1 MVAMFFLN
9 LLRKN
14 KFYTKRSLFYIAK
27 CTERRLK
34 KVTIKIS
41 GENNT
46 LRIGKNCRIQNCEI
60 RLKGRNNTI
69 LIGDHVVFKS
79 GKIYLVGGEGQEIT
93 IGNGTTVEGAYLLS
107 DENASITIDE
117 DCMLAT
123 DILIRTGDK
132 HSIVDLQSGERINYA
147 NDITIGKHVWLGRS
161 VHVLKGTVLPDNTVV
176 GARSLVNKKF
186 IEQNTIIAGA
196 PARIVKQGVNWLREL
211 I

>member
-79 GKIYLVGGEGQEIT
+79 GKIYLAGGEGQEIT

-107 DENASITIDE
+107 DENASITIGE

-132 HSIVDLQSGERINYA
+132 HSIVELETGKRVNYSES
-147 NDITIGKHVWLGRS
+147 IMLGKHVWLGRS
-161 VHVLKGTVLPDNTVV
+161 VQLLKGASLPDNTIV
-176 GARSLVNKKF
+176 GAGSLVNKKF
-186 IEQNTIIAGA
+186 TDNYTVVAGV
-196 PARIVKQGVNWLREL
+196 PSKVVKHNVNWLREL

>member
-1 MVAMFFLN
+1 MIVMFFLN
-9 LLRKN
+9 LFRKN
-14 KFYTKRSLFYIAK
+14 KFYAKRSLFYIAK
-27 CTERRLK
+27 CTERKLK

-46 LRIGKNCRIQNCEI
+46 LRIGGNCRIQNCEI
-60 RLKGRNNTI
+60 RLKGKNNKI
-69 LIGDHVVFKS
+69 LIGDDVVFKS

-107 DENASITIDE
+107 DENASIIIGE

-132 HSIVDLQSGERINYA
+132 HSIVELESGKRVNYSES
-147 NDITIGKHVWLGRS
+147 IMLGKHVWLGRS
-161 VHVLKGTVLPDNTVV
+161 VQLLKGTSLPDNTIV
-176 GARSLVNKKF
+176 GTGSLVTKRFADKY
-186 IEQNTIIAGA
+186 TVIAGV
-196 PARIVKQGVNWLREL
+196 PAKVVKHNVNWSREL